1 MGFSI
6 YLGPYQPFL
15 EQSLFDEVKE
25 LRLKDPLTPLVVLV
39 PNRLL
44 VRHLREV
51 LARAHGQVF
60 NIRFLTFHQY
70 LLEATEGKWIQEG
83 FRMLPES
90 LVPWVLRETARGL
103 KPALRSFKAVEDT
116 PGFHKTLQATL
127 SELRQA
133 SIDPADLKGSS
144 RKIGKDKT
152 RKRLSEKWDEF
163 SRVLAAYEAWK
174 NREKWKD
181 REDLYVDVL
190 TLPPPETPLWTYG
203 FYDAPA
209 LQKKVLLHL
218 TAKTEIATSPN
229 APIGAAPRNDN
240 KMENYRFIPYEDHPA
255 FEYAKPFVE
264 WVKENGTVK
273 GVGKYES
280 LKATPLGRLQNDL
293 FITKQS
299 QGTPHPDPLPQGARV
314 AGSPSPLRGEG
325 RDEGDG
331 SMRFED
337 SDLKVLLCPGGA

>member
-15 EQSLFDEVKE
+15 EQSLFNEVKE
-25 LRLKDPLTPLVVLV
+25 LRQRDPLTPLVVLV

-44 VRHLREV
+44 VRHLREA
-51 LARAHGQVF
+51 LAREHGQVF

-70 LLEATEGKWIQEG
+70 LMEATEGKWIQEG

-103 KPALRSFKAVEDT
+103 KPALWSFKTVEET

-133 SIDPADLKGSS
+133 GIDPADLKESS

-163 SRVLAAYEAWK
+163 SRVLSAYDAWK
-174 NREKWKD
+174 KQEKWKD
-181 REDLYVDVL
+181 REDLYVDAL

-203 FYDAPA
+203 FYDAPT

-218 TAKTEIATSPN
+218 TAKPEIATSPN
-229 APIGAAPRNDN
+229 APIGAAPRD
-240 KMENYRFIPYEDHPA
+240 
-255 FEYAKPFVE
+255 
-264 WVKENGTVK
+264 
-273 GVGKYES
+273 
-280 LKATPLGRLQNDL
+280 
-293 FITKQS
+293 
-299 QGTPHPDPLPQGARV
+299 
-314 AGSPSPLRGEG
+314 
-325 RDEGDG
+325 
-331 SMRFED
+331 D
-337 SDLKVLLCPGGA
+337 SF

>member
-15 EQSLFDEVKE
+15 EQSLFNEVKE
-25 LRLKDPLTPLVVLV
+25 LRQRDPLIPLVVLV

-44 VRHLREV
+44 VRHLREA
-51 LARAHGQVF
+51 LAREHGQVF

-70 LLEATEGKWIQEG
+70 LMEATEGKWIQEG

-90 LVPWVLRETARGL
+90 LVSWVLRETARGL
-103 KPALRSFKAVEDT
+103 KPALHSFKTVENT

-133 SIDPADLKGSS
+133 GIDPADLKESS

-174 NREKWKD
+174 KQENWKD
-181 REDLYVDVL
+181 REDLYFDAL

-203 FYDAPA
+203 FYDAPT
-209 LQKKVLLHL
+209 LQKKTLLHL
-218 TAKTEIATSPN
+218 CSKQES
-229 APIGAAPRNDN
+229 RC
-240 KMENYRFIPYEDHPA
+240 FIPFEDHPA

-264 WVKENGTVK
+264 WAKQNGTVRIE
-273 GVGKYES
+273 GKYES
-280 LKATPLGRLQNDL
+280 EKATPLGRLKNNL
-293 FITKQS
+293 FQPEQP
-299 QGTPHPDPLPQGARV
+299 QGTPHPSPLPQGAR
-314 AGSPSPLRGEG
+314 GMWILLIFFPLSLEG
-325 RDEGDG
+325 
-331 SMRFED
+331 
-337 SDLKVLLCPGGA
+337 